1 MKRKI
6 IKNKFT
12 LAFAILAVMAA
23 VLTGCSG
30 SERSSDEVETQQGM
44 DTSGMVHLE
53 GLDEVS
59 ALFDEVYGGA
69 AQDLLPANLETSELD
84 LADVDMVSYHTGLE
98 DLSGIEGIYIS
109 ESMISSVAYSAMYIR
124 TNDEADAQQILD
136 MLMEKVN
143 PAKWICVTAEKEIG
157 AVFGNDVFFV
167 MGAADA
173 ADDVFSNAS
182 KAAESRGMA
191 VSESVEKVNPL

>member
-84 LADVDMVSYHTGLE
+84 LADTDMVSYHTGLE

-136 MLMEKVN
+136 ALMEKVN
-143 PAKWICVTAEKEIG
+143 PANGFA
-157 AVFGNDVFFV
+157 
-167 MGAADA
+167 
-173 ADDVFSNAS
+173 
-182 KAAESRGMA
+182 
-191 VSESVEKVNPL
+191 